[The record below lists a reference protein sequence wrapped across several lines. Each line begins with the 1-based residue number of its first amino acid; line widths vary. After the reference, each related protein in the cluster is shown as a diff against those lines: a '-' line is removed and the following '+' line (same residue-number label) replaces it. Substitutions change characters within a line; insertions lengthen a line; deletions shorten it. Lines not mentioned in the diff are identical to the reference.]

1 MKRPVPNKLRTG
13 YICPDCRWAW
23 HMCDCEQKCA
33 APSAKVA
40 PLVSRRGG
48 R

>member
-1 MKRPVPNKLRTG
+1 MKRPVPSKSCSV

-23 HMCDCEQKCA
+23 HLCDCEQKCC
-33 APSAKVA
+33 APSARSA